1 MLTYQI
7 SIIRHKGVVFE
18 EVHGFI
24 ATVLLG
30 KVLEAVLRQ
39 LGKNRMPY
47 FIKTVVLKTLAVFFF
62 FDIFNAPQFRR
73 SSSCAPT

>member
-7 SIIRHKGVVFE
+7 SIIWHKGVVFE

-39 LGKNRMPY
+39 LGKNWMPY
-47 FIKTVVLKTLAVFFF
+47 FIKTVVLKT
-62 FDIFNAPQFRR
+62 
-73 SSSCAPT
+73 